1 MLKQFTGSVFLA
13 VLLASLAG
21 CAPSRE
27 ELCTLPEYP
36 QVESFD
42 HTAVCFVANKSNDPM
57 SMLIYLRL
65 VHDGYPIIELDEF
78 STAPERDAIDYMIDS
93 KGIFYRDVE
102 LKSGETVRDYF
113 WVVDVLPCK
122 NNPQMIK
129 VRYKTT
135 HRITFKDPAEI
146 VPADIARQ
154 LNQNLFNTPAFRT
167 GLIPGQPIPGV
178 EPEPPAAPAETPAET
193 PAPADNNAA
202 PATAPE
208 QPAAPAE
215 PMTVQP

>member
-1 MLKQFTGSVFLA
+1 MLKYFTGPVFFAA
-13 VLLASLAG
+13 VLALLAG
-21 CAPSRE
+21 CAPSSE

-65 VHDGYPIIELDEF
+65 VNDGYPIIELDEF
-78 STAPERDAIDYMIDS
+78 STAPEREAIDYMIVS
-93 KGIFYRDVE
+93 QGIFYRE
-102 LKSGETVRDYF
+102 AKLKSGETVRDYF
-113 WVVDVLPCK
+113 WIVDVLPCK

-129 VRYKTT
+129 VRYKTA
-135 HRITFKDPAEI
+135 HRVFFKDPSEI

-154 LNQNLFNTPAFRT
+154 LNRNLFNTPAFRT

-178 EPEPPAAPAETPAET
+178 VPEQPAAPAETPAENASPAAVPQQPAT
-193 PAPADNNAA
+193 PAE
-202 PATAPE
+202 T
-208 QPAAPAE
+208 PAA
-215 PMTVQP
+215 QP